1 MLAAVLQQVY
11 VYRVCVNFSYL
22 NRMPAIT
29 LTAGSSTSSI
39 PSDKITLIPSNQLI
53 NYGIITG
60 RTNLTVTVVSGMLL
74 NLDAASYTSG
84 ATWNAL
90 TGNNYT
96 VSGTFTTNSYAVVL
110 NGTAYA
116 QDLTGITSSTMYSF
130 TLDVWFYA
138 DASASGSVIGELGQ
152 ASLGSWSLTLIS
164 INSNTISVG
173 FYSGAQYKLSVGSYT
188 ANTWTHVSYT
198 YNDTTKVI
206 IGYVNGV
213 YVTSATV
220 TKLWPTRVYLTTGGA
235 AVPDANFTGRIGA
248 FKVYN
253 SVLTAAEVK
262 QNYNALAGRYGLSLI

>member
-1 MLAAVLQQVY
+1 
-11 VYRVCVNFSYL
+11 
-22 NRMPAIT
+22 MPILT
-29 LTAGSSTSSI
+29 KTAGSCTVLTTF
-39 PSDKITLIPSNQLI
+39 TLIPSNQLI